1 MSQSE
6 SKPDFVPYSAG
17 QEKFGKGFIK
27 NFGALQVFVYRLTGG
42 RLMNTFLGVKVAILG
57 HYGRKSG
64 QLRRTPLL
72 YLEDGDKVVMAASCG
87 GFSKA
92 PQWQYNLDTN
102 PLAEVQIGSV
112 NRLMKARRATAQE
125 ELQYWPRL
133 TALYPTF
140 DEYRARVDGVRN
152 IPLYIF
158 ELRTGS

>member
-1 MSQSE
+1 MT
-6 SKPDFVPYSAG
+6 KPEFVPYSAG

-72 YLEDGDKVVMAASCG
+72 YLADGENVLMAASCG

-92 PQWQYNLDTN
+92 PQWQHNLDAN
-102 PLAEVQIGSV
+102 PQAEVQIGSV
-112 NRLMKARRATAQE
+112 NRQMLARRATEIE
-125 ELQYWPRL
+125 EAHYWPQL
-133 TALYPTF
+133 IALYPGF
-140 DEYRARVDGVRN
+140 EEYRARVDGVRQ
-152 IPLYIF
+152 IPLYI
-158 ELRTGS
+158 LQPRAGS

>member
-1 MSQSE
+1 MN
-6 SKPDFVPYSAG
+6 KPDFVPYSPG
-17 QEKFGKGFIK
+17 QEKFGKSFIK

-57 HYGRKSG
+57 HYGRKTG

-72 YLEDGDKVVMAASCG
+72 YLQDGERVVLAASCG

-92 PQWQYNLDTN
+92 PQWQHNLDAN
-102 PLAEVQIGSV
+102 PKAEIQIGPV

-125 ELQYWPRL
+125 EGLYWPKL
-133 TALYPTF
+133 TALYPGF
-140 DEYRARVDGVRN
+140 DEYRARVDGVRQ

-158 ELRTGS
+158 EPRTGS